1 MAKAFFSLLLVVAMS
16 VGMQGIA
23 LADPW
28 PVDSPNPSG
37 PAVEIPKIVPTLP
50 FQLGEVDTTALGVS
64 DTELAG
70 VGLSGI
76 DPADSATSSSGSL
89 LTVGNDLAQCPEAQY
104 PTIQAA
110 VNAALPGDQIK
121 VCAGT
126 YSEQVLIGQGK
137 DGLTLFSKVPLAAV
151 IQAPPAIALDGV
163 SYKSIVRVS
172 KAQNVTIRHFTI
184 TGPGPGGCDSIRYG
198 VRVDSGGSA
207 TIAHNH
213 ITKIRDMGA
222 SGCQN
227 GIAVD
232 IGRNAD
238 GQVGSGIVRQ
248 NLIDEYQKGGVLVD
262 GMVGTVRSQGDV
274 RENEVRGVGPT
285 PFIAQNG
292 IAVGRHAHADIHHN
306 RVSGNQY
313 TGGGFV
319 ATGILPFRVD
329 QADEIAIHHNETFSN
344 DVGIAPFV
352 AEGIDVAHN
361 RSHDNNESGIH
372 EFGPNHSQAN
382 TIEYNDSFN
391 NAVLDCED
399 DTTMGTGTAHTA
411 NFWIKDKG
419 ATEFPMGICK
429 KTGP

>member
-1 MAKAFFSLLLVVAMS
+1 MAKAFLSLLLVVAMS

-23 LADPW
+23 LADPS
-28 PVDSPNPSG
+28 PPDSPQPTG
-37 PAVEIPKIVPTLP
+37 PAVGIPNIFPTLP
-50 FQLGEVDTTALGVS
+50 FQLGEVDTTTLGVS
-64 DTELAG
+64 DMELAG

-89 LTVGNDLAQCPEAQY
+89 LTVDDDRAQCPQALY
-104 PTIQAA
+104 MSIQAA
-110 VNAALPGDQIK
+110 VTAALPGDQIK

-126 YSEQVLIGQGK
+126 YSEQVLIMK
-137 DGLTLFSKVPLAAV
+137 DGLTLFSEVPLAAV
-151 IQAPPAIALDGV
+151 IKAPPTIAADTM
-163 SYKSIVRVS
+163 SFKSIVRVS
-172 KAQNVTIRHFTI
+172 GAQNVTIRHFTI
-184 TGPGPGGCDSIRYG
+184 TGPGPGTCDSIRYG
-198 VRVDSGGSA
+198 VRVDGGGSA

-238 GQVGSGIVRQ
+238 MQVGSGIVRQ

-361 RSHDNNESGIH
+361 RSHDNSESGIH

-391 NAVLDCED
+391 NAVVDCED
-399 DTTMGTGTAHTA
+399 DTVGTRTAGTA

-419 ATEFPMGICK
+419 NTESPPGICK